1 MPRVTVVLV
10 RASLVHLV
18 AGAAVGAL
26 LMWAKAGYQLPA
38 LVARSWPLHAEM
50 LLLGWLVQLA
60 LGVAYWILPKHA
72 TVPVRGPVGPVV
84 LAALLLNVG
93 VAGAGLGQVVNH
105 AGLAAGGRVAEF
117 AAVVLFAVNAVPRIK
132 RFGRN
137 QKSLCQ

>member
-72 TVPVRGPVGPVV
+72 TVPVRGPVV